1 MSLTK
6 TSSEKNRFILTIISI
21 VVTAVLTSVSV
32 AYTLGSSSATIKS
45 NVNNNVR
52 KIAHLE
58 EMHEGDCNPSVMR
71 SNIKS
76 SLEVIKKL
84 QDKLDIYIKEESK
97 LNQERYDILIEMKLD
112 IIVIKEKLIKTD
124 MIFVPK

>member
-21 VVTAVLTSVSV
+21 VVTSVLTSVSV

-97 LNQERYDILIEMKLD
+97 LNQERYDLLIEMKLD

>member
-97 LNQERYDILIEMKLD
+97 LNQERYNLLIEMKLD

>member
-97 LNQERYDILIEMKLD
+97 LNQERYDLLIEMKLD